1 MNSEEKE
8 MIEEYVCYVIKY
20 IHMNL
25 QYDEPSVSFLRVFNQ
40 TDDWSCGYRVLFY
53 MSKLITKDYVNNPK
67 LLCNLNEGDF
77 VEFLEQNTIQKEKE

>member
-1 MNSEEKE
+1 
-8 MIEEYVCYVIKY
+8 
-20 IHMNL
+20 MNL
-25 QYDEPSVSFLRVFNQ
+25 QYDEPSVSFLRVFYQ
-40 TDDWSCGYRVLFY
+40 KDDWSCGYRVLFY